1 MSRGR
6 HALPPAP
13 SSDLPLVVGAL
24 LIAAGAIAVLW
35 LFDESWA
42 SKTVATCA
50 VVLVFLAFVAIS
62 RASARQSRQLW
73 DEAVERRHEISEVTR
88 QIAQLHTQHVELLL
102 ELRAMR
108 EEASE
113 TALMHDLLLTRSPE
127 PDAVYPSLQLP
138 LVRAAFAEELSP
150 PDGVPTP
157 RPAALGTRSPAS
169 GGVPHVETH
178 GNEAHDSRELLDL
191 TASEI
196 AQLRPA
202 N

>member
-1 MSRGR
+1 M
-6 HALPPAP
+6 
-13 SSDLPLVVGAL
+13 
-24 LIAAGAIAVLW
+24 
-35 LFDESWA
+35 
-42 SKTVATCA
+42 
-50 VVLVFLAFVAIS
+50 
-62 RASARQSRQLW
+62 W
-73 DEAVERRHEISEVTR
+73 DEAVERRREISEVTK
-88 QIAQLHTQHVELLL
+88 QIAELRSQHVELLL

-108 EEASE
+108 DEASE

-127 PDAVYPSLQLP
+127 PDPVYPSLQLP

-157 RPAALGTRSPAS
+157 RPAALGTRSPSSS

-178 GNEAHDSRELLDL
+178 GNEASDSRELLDL

>member
-1 MSRGR
+1 
-6 HALPPAP
+6 
-13 SSDLPLVVGAL
+13 
-24 LIAAGAIAVLW
+24 VLW

-62 RASARQSRQLW
+62 RASARQNRHMW
-73 DEAVERRHEISEVTR
+73 DEAVERRREIGEVTK
-88 QIAQLHTQHVELLL
+88 QIAQLRSQHVELLL

-113 TALMHDLLLTRSPE
+113 TALMNDLLLTRSPE
-127 PDAVYPSLQLP
+127 PDPVYPSLQLP

-157 RPAALGTRSPAS
+157 RPAALGTRSPS
-169 GGVPHVETH
+169 SPSSSPGGVPHVETH
-178 GNEAHDSRELLDL
+178 GNEASDSRELLDL